1 MALLNI
7 HRLLL
12 CFSTYAYIRGY
23 FFSIIFFAWGCCA
36 YGQHPYVL
44 SGKAQGTT
52 YHIKYYADKE
62 EVLKS
67 EVDSILGVID
77 RSMSLYDM
85 SSTICQFNHPDTSQV
100 VMDRHMKKVIDAS
113 MKTYKETSGYFDIT
127 VYPLVKLWGFGVGGA
142 RAAPSLREVDSVRQI
157 IGMNKL
163 RIKGNRLTKLE
174 KNVSIDLNGIAQG
187 YSVDVLAEHLKS
199 RGVKNF
205 LVELGGEIR
214 SLGQKPN
221 GSFVVEIYRPDGIS
235 GGQVLKVR
243 LKNNAI
249 TSSGTY
255 ERQRNIGGKM
265 ISHHMN
271 PLTGQPLESTIV
283 STTVIAKTAMEADA
297 LDNYFMSMSPRE
309 AIAFANKRKGIEVY
323 IVYFDGNTF
332 KELQSSGFN
341 NYIY

>member
-12 CFSTYAYIRGY
+12 CFSRYAYIRGY
-23 FFSIIFFAWGCCA
+23 FFSIIFFAWGCCVYA
-36 YGQHPYVL
+36 QHPYVL

-52 YHIKYYADKE
+52 YQIKYYADKE
-62 EVLKS
+62 VPKS
-67 EVDSILGVID
+67 EIDSILRVID
-77 RSMSLYDM
+77 RSMSLYDV
-85 SSTICQFNHPDTSQV
+85 SSTICQFNNPRTSQV
-100 VMDRHMKKVIDAS
+100 IMDRHMKKVIGAS
-113 MKTYKETSGYFDIT
+113 MKTFKETSGYFDIT
-127 VYPLVKLWGFGVGGA
+127 VYPLVKLWGFGADGP
-142 RAAPSLREVDSVRQI
+142 RAAPSTREVDSVRQI
-157 IGMNKL
+157 IGMHKL
-163 RIKGNRLTKLE
+163 RVKGNRLMKLE
-174 KNVSIDLNGIAQG
+174 PNVSIDLNGIAQG
-187 YSVDVLAEHLKS
+187 YSVDVLAEHLTSK
-199 RGVKNF
+199 GVKNF

-221 GSFVVEIYRPDGIS
+221 GAFVVEIYRPDGIGS
-235 GGQVLKVR
+235 GQPLKVR
-243 LKNNAI
+243 LSNNAI

-271 PLTGQPLESTIV
+271 PLTGHPLESTIV

-297 LDNYFMSMSPRE
+297 LDNYFMSMSPFE
-309 AIAFANKRKGIEVY
+309 AIEFANKRKGIEVY
-323 IVYFDGNTF
+323 VVYFDGNTF